1 MNSGC
6 ADCSRK
12 ESFLPSL
19 EVCAQFVPQRR
30 EDWHVTIGLPLGV
43 GDVDLGRIAAEQ
55 QILHANMD
63 ELVDAGTGLEQR
75 LDHQSVFA
83 LDTVGRLNEPL
94 HFVAVQAV
102 YGSIAR
108 AGRFEREL
116 APDTLDDIFRLI
128 VAEMMPAPEVKG
140 LLSDEVEGFRFC
152 GLTTRF
158 LLRRVFQSG
167 HGRLKPE

>member
-1 MNSGC
+1 
-6 ADCSRK
+6 
-12 ESFLPSL
+12 LL
-19 EVCAQFVPQRR
+19 
-30 EDWHVTIGLPLGV
+30 W
-43 GDVDLGRIAAEQ
+43 
-55 QILHANMD
+55 ILY
-63 ELVDAGTGLEQR
+63 R
-75 LDHQSVFA
+75 
-83 LDTVGRLNEPL
+83 RLNEPL

-116 APDTLDDIFRLI
+116 APDPLDDIFRLI
-128 VAEMMPAPEVKG
+128 VAEMMPAPEAKG

-167 HGRLKPE
+167 HRRLKPG